1 MRKGIVSDLV
11 KYCDDLL
18 PIQALSL
25 ISQAILSTNETRVFE
40 DVSDT
45 NPSTLTFYQLWI
57 NLFPVFYFGINNT
70 RLLKSPR
77 NSAFQTQ
84 LF

>member
-1 MRKGIVSDLV
+1 VRKGLVSDLV

-45 NPSTLTFYQLWI
+45 NPSTLTFI
-57 NLFPVFYFGINNT
+57 NYG
-70 RLLKSPR
+70 
-77 NSAFQTQ
+77 
-84 LF
+84 